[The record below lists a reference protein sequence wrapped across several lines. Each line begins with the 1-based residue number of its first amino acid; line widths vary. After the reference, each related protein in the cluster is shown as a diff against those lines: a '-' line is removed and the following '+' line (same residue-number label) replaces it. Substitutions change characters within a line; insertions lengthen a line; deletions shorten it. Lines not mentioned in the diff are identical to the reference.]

1 MAPVH
6 DSERGASA
14 RPSDGSS
21 SGDPGFIRV
30 DGCDLCRAAKI
41 TPWFHEDEICWIAEC
56 EICETPMVVWRFH
69 GTEPPADHRAH
80 MQARLRE
87 VAARRVGEFWI
98 DDHMRNIPDHFH
110 AHARPKGGFF
120 GR

>member
-1 MAPVH
+1 VTL
-6 DSERGASA
+6 
-14 RPSDGSS
+14 PSHGTDAAVNESGGLS
-21 SGDPGFIRV
+21 SGDHGLTRV

-69 GTEPPADHRAH
+69 GTEPPEDHRAH

-87 VAARRVGEFWI
+87 VAAQRVGEFWI